1 MSSPV
6 LSCPVTLRV
15 SLWQASALAQAAD
28 ALAARD
34 AAVEQLHMHKVAADG
49 GHARRKADEEYK
61 AALRKASEL
70 AGGTATA
77 TATAVALGGTAV
89 PPAVAAA
96 ATAAMPLRAQA
107 ESIAASV
114 LGRPQQPSGELSYSY
129 YDDDDSR

>member
-6 LSCPVTLRV
+6 KSCPVTLRV

-96 ATAAMPLRAQA
+96 AAMPLRAQA